1 MSDAAAT
8 IHDPQRMRHAGRE
21 LLSLAFIDARNRTLR
36 WLAAFAQFDASPV
49 ALEFDPPH
57 WLVGNVA
64 WFQENSVARNVR
76 RTRGEPPVDGGLHLA
91 SIEPRADSW
100 FDPSMTT
107 RQQRWQLTE
116 VGDADLRDYLAA
128 TFDTTAEL
136 LERSDESDAGLR
148 CFRLAL
154 WYEDRCAETLAEL
167 AQASGLASDRQAGLW
182 PGWPARARRDALWL
196 PAQRWSQGSAPG
208 GWVPDN
214 ERQLHD
220 EAVPEFEIDAQ
231 AVQWSQFVEFV
242 EDGGYDDPRWWTE
255 SGWSWVVE
263 QERRAPRYV
272 EQLSRGVLVQR
283 QGQVQRVSSAQAAMH
298 LSWFEADA
306 WCRWAGRRLPTE
318 VEWELAACTGAARG
332 FVWGD
337 VFEWTAGRAGADAGD
352 AYASAHRSRHGDPI
366 EERVARGASAVT
378 VARLKHPRARRAVAP
393 GADASF
399 VGFRSCAL

>member
-1 MSDAAAT
+1 MPDTAAT
-8 IHDPQRMRHAGRE
+8 IHDAQRMRHAGRE

-36 WLAAFAQFDASPV
+36 WLAAFAQFDVS
-49 ALEFDPPH
+49 ALVNEFDPPH
-57 WLVGNVA
+57 WLIGNVA
-64 WFQENSVARNVR
+64 WFQENSIARNVR
-76 RTRGEPPVDGGLHLA
+76 RTRGEAPVDGGLHLA

-107 RQQRWQLTE
+107 RPQRWQLAQPGAT
-116 VGDADLRDYLAA
+116 DLRDYLSA
-128 TFDTTAEL
+128 TFETTVEL
-136 LERSDESDAGLR
+136 LERSAETDAGLQ

-167 AQASGLASDRQAGLW
+167 AQAAGLACEREAGLV
-182 PGWPARARRDALWL
+182 PAWPARARRDALWFA
-196 PAQRWSQGSAPG
+196 AQRWSQGSAAG

-214 ERQLHD
+214 ERQLPE

-231 AVQWSQFVEFV
+231 PVQWSQYVEFV

-255 SGWSWVVE
+255 SGWSWLVE

-283 QGQVQRVSSAQAAMH
+283 FGQVQRVASAQAAMH
-298 LSWFEADA
+298 LSWYEADA

-318 VEWELAACTGAARG
+318 IEWELAACGGAARG

-337 VFEWTAGRAGADAGD
+337 VFEWTVGRAGPAADDVYARAQRTRRADPDD
-352 AYASAHRSRHGDPI
+352 A
-366 EERVARGASAVT
+366 RVARGASAAT
-378 VARLKHPRARRAVAP
+378 VARLKHPKARRAVAP
-393 GADASF
+393 CADAAF
-399 VGFRSCAL
+399 VGLRSCAL

>member
-1 MSDAAAT
+1 MSATAAT
-8 IHDPQRMRHAGRE
+8 IHDAQRMRHAGRE

-36 WLAAFAQFDASPV
+36 WSTAFSQFDASAV
-49 ALEFDPPH
+49 AREFDPPQ
-57 WLVGNVA
+57 WLIGNVG
-64 WFQENSVARNVR
+64 WFQEYSIARDVR
-76 RTRGEPPVDGGLHLA
+76 RTRGEFSVDGGLHLA
-91 SIEPRADSW
+91 SIEPRADAW

-107 RQQRWQLTE
+107 RQQRWSLTE
-116 VGDADLRDYLAA
+116 VGDAHLRDYLAA
-128 TFDTTAEL
+128 TFDATMEL
-136 LERSDESDAGLR
+136 LERSAESDAGLNN
-148 CFRLAL
+148 FRLAL

-167 AQASGLASDRQAGLW
+167 AQASGLPPDRQAGLW
-182 PGWPARARRDALWL
+182 PNWPARARRDALWF
-196 PAQRWSQGSAPG
+196 PAQRWSPGSGPG
-208 GWVPDN
+208 GWMPDN

-231 AVQWSQFVEFV
+231 AVQWSQYVEFV
-242 EDGGYDDPRWWTE
+242 EDGGYDDQRWWTE

-283 QGQVQRVSSAQAAMH
+283 QGQVQRVAAAQAAMH

-337 VFEWTAGRAGADAGD
+337 VVEWTTGRAATGAGD
-352 AYASAHRSRHGDPI
+352 VYTSAHRSRRVDPGGD
-366 EERVARGASAVT
+366 RVARGASAVT
-378 VARLKHPRARRAVAP
+378 VARLKHPRARRVIESCS
-393 GADASF
+393 DASF
-399 VGFRSCAL
+399 VGFRSCEL